1 MRGVLGVSRCV
12 FAHINPIPKPNQKL
26 LNSETYRNPIQNKK
40 LLNSETYRNPLQNPG
55 NQTATGLPG
64 FWMGFRWVS
73 VGFGRFRWV
82 SVGFG
87 GFRWVSVGFG
97 GFRYWAVPVSRA
109 YLGQSF
115 QNCALTLHSITF
127 PWLQTANEIIGYSV
141 SPHFAN
147 RIGVEVYFINL
158 GKKKFFIIYLFLAK

>member
-1 MRGVLGVSRCV
+1 MSIKNKNTEPQIKIMCSHMKKEYNCPCFAVMRGVLGVSRCV

-40 LLNSETYRNPLQNPG
+40 LLNSETYRNPIQNPG

-87 GFRWVSVGFG
+87 GFRWVLVGFG
-97 GFRYWAVPVSRA
+97 GFRY
-109 YLGQSF
+109 
-115 QNCALTLHSITF
+115 
-127 PWLQTANEIIGYSV
+127 
-141 SPHFAN
+141 
-147 RIGVEVYFINL
+147 
-158 GKKKFFIIYLFLAK
+158 